1 MDGQYGARTV
11 VMIIP
16 FPTRGRI
23 DLHRADIMVPL
34 GAVFSSYNQQYT
46 ARFVA
51 RLCGIH
57 AAANSGATGYS
68 GVLQSIRSACS
79 FATRCPN
86 GNPHAARRGRPLVQS
101 LGLFV
106 SEAVAVPDTT
116 GSSQA
121 EVFEGQLALGE
132 RQAHI
137 QLLKLSYDR
146 FRAGCPWA
154 TAPILKGL
162 L

>member
-106 SEAVAVPDTT
+106 
-116 GSSQA
+116 
-121 EVFEGQLALGE
+121 E
-132 RQAHI
+132 RSGGRAR
-137 QLLKLSYDR
+137 YDR
-146 FRAGCPWA
+146 IVASRGLRGAACTWLAAGSYPVA
-154 TAPILKGL
+154 
-162 L
+162 

>member
-1 MDGQYGARTV
+1 METPTQPDGGAHWCKASV
-11 VMIIP
+11 
-16 FPTRGRI
+16 
-23 DLHRADIMVPL
+23 
-34 GAVFSSYNQQYT
+34 
-46 ARFVA
+46 
-51 RLCGIH
+51 
-57 AAANSGATGYS
+57 YS
-68 GVLQSIRSACS
+68 W
-79 FATRCPN
+79 
-86 GNPHAARRGRPLVQS
+86 
-101 LGLFV
+101 

-137 QLLKLSYDR
+137 QLLQLSYDK

-154 TAPILKGL
+154 TAPTLKGL